1 MERSGSSCVVL
12 CWVRAWPPPVTADSC
27 VAAKSEFV
35 AAPMDGIAAF
45 IGAGAA
51 ASGTLGAVMRVAP
64 DAAGW
69 LIAPT
74 PEVAISEAVVL
85 AGGIAVAGG

>member
-1 MERSGSSCVVL
+1 
-12 CWVRAWPPPVTADSC
+12 
-27 VAAKSEFV
+27 
-35 AAPMDGIAAF
+35 MDGIAAF
-45 IGAGAA
+45 IGAGVA

-85 AGGIAVAGG
+85 AGVIAGAGG

>member
-12 CWVRAWPPPVTADSC
+12 CWVRAWPPPVTSECC

-35 AAPMDGIAAF
+35 AASMDGVAALM
-45 IGAGAA
+45 GAGAV
-51 ASGTLGAVMRVAP
+51 ASGTLGAVVRVAP
-64 DAAGW
+64 DTAGW
-69 LIAPT
+69 FITPT
-74 PEVAISEAVVL
+74 PEVAISEVVVL